1 MTLRKTTSYTRVL
14 AALHD
19 ESGAVSVDWVVLSAA
34 TLTLGMGAATLVQT
48 GTVSLGEAINATLS
62 STQSNDSGFS
72 FYRLTEQQQQEMLA
86 SYMDRTP
93 EQLREN
99 SSYMSA
105 QFLSRLESGNLDE
118 AARWIDRR
126 QLNQTALDARGLDA
140 DEGAMTVAQMEQ
152 MFRDAG
158 GT

>member
-72 FYRLTEQQQQEMLA
+72 FYRLTGKIKGA
-86 SYMDRTP
+86 S
-93 EQLREN
+93 N
-99 SSYMSA
+99 SRRCWQA
-105 QFLSRLESGNLDE
+105 TWT
-118 AARWIDRR
+118 AR
-126 QLNQTALDARGLDA
+126 QSSCARIQA
-140 DEGAMTVAQMEQ
+140 I
-152 MFRDAG
+152 
-158 GT
+158 